1 MPEPAIWSR
10 DTGQRI
16 ACCDSCQ
23 LTIAWMPKNQRCSH
37 GNGATLLVFK
47 VMAYGRT
54 DGLTD
59 SHVTTKI
66 FQIDRLPH
74 FLRYGAPLARLR
86 RAGAPLIHYHNSI
99 LRTLGTSEVQD
110 LIHSYDILQLP

>member
-1 MPEPAIWSR
+1 MSSKPEPTIWPC

-23 LTIAWMPKNQRCSH
+23 LTIVWMPKIKKCSY

-47 VMAYGRT
+47 VWRT
-54 DGLTD
+54 DVHLCMH

-66 FQIDRLPH
+66 FQIDGLQN
-74 FLRYGAPLARLR
+74 FLRYGAPLMHLQPV
-86 RAGAPLIHYHNSI
+86 GAPL
-99 LRTLGTSEVQD
+99 
-110 LIHSYDILQLP
+110 